1 MLICFS
7 NILPE
12 PPIFEDKH
20 VHCTLYSRV
29 SAFCMLICFSNFLP
43 QPPIFEDMGYEGQ
56 VVSADILDK
65 SVEKAVEIA
74 LKNEN
79 TGVEENQA
87 KQVGFS
93 FLATTLLYALGK
105 TLHWELSQQFWS
117 HAATVAS
124 WPWIS
129 QNNLRPKVAEKGP
142 YVYATILLVF
152 TGTV

>member
-1 MLICFS
+1 MGY
-7 NILPE
+7 E
-12 PPIFEDKH
+12 GH
-20 VHCTLYSRV
+20 VV
-29 SAFCMLICFSNFLP
+29 SLP
-43 QPPIFEDMGYEGQ
+43 QHPIFEDMGYEGH

-105 TLHWELSQQFWS
+105 TLH
-117 HAATVAS
+117 
-124 WPWIS
+124 
-129 QNNLRPKVAEKGP
+129 
-142 YVYATILLVF
+142 
-152 TGTV
+152 